1 MAGTEPVWPA
11 HSWLF
16 VRREQ
21 ALAQPTALGQ
31 AAISFQEPKTR
42 SNPISPQDIYPIHQS
57 AGQWME
63 GRMATNSAFWPS
75 SLHALF

>member
-21 ALAQPTALGQ
+21 ALAEPTALGQ

-57 AGQWME
+57 AGQGME

-75 SLHALF
+75 SLHAVF